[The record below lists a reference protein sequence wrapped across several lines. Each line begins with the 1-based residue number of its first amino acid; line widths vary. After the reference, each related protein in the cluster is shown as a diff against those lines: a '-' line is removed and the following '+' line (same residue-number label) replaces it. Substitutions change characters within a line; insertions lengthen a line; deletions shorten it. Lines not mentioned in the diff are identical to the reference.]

1 MAAAGISQLGF
12 VTWDRDTPTGGT
24 VYDQNLVTELRAL
37 GIAVRLH
44 QLAGPWPETDAST
57 QANLAQSLRAQPACL
72 VDGILAGAS
81 PEVVAAAVESGHAVT
96 LVVHLPISDELG
108 LDPARRERYAALE
121 GQAVRAASGVVCPSH
136 WCAAEL
142 RQRYGRSDLG
152 VAIPGVTPAPAA
164 PGSQHSGG
172 APRLLTLASLT
183 PTKDQLTLVRAFA
196 RLTDLAWSADLVG
209 FDVADPGY
217 AARVRH
223 EVAEAGLKDRISVTG
238 ALTGSALDQRW
249 DAADLLVLPSRVE
262 TFGLVVT
269 EALARGIP
277 AIVSA
282 GTGAVEALQQGATV
296 PTDAVQ
302 GTAGPTDA
310 MQGTAGPTDAMPGT
324 AGPTDA
330 MPGTAVPP
338 GDPTALAAVLRRW
351 LTEPTLRRAWQQSA
365 LARRGNLPGWQRTA
379 EAVLSYLERPQQ
391 PLSTPTGSPP
401 ALPPMTPPVPPRPAP
416 SFRS

>member
-24 VYDQNLVTELRAL
+24 VYDQNLVTEFRAL
-37 GIAVRLH
+37 GIAVRLYR
-44 QLAGPWPETDAST
+44 LAGPWPETDAST
-57 QANLAQSLRAQPACL
+57 QANLARALRAQPACL

-108 LDPARRERYAALE
+108 LDPARRKRYAALE
-121 GQAVRAASGVVCPSH
+121 EQAVRAASGVVCPSH

-152 VAIPGVTPAPAA
+152 VAIPGVTPALAA
-164 PGSQHSGG
+164 RGSQHSGG

-223 EVAEAGLKDRISVTG
+223 EVAEAGLKDRVSVTG

-302 GTAGPTDA
+302 GTAGT
-310 MQGTAGPTDAMPGT
+310 TDAMPGT
-324 AGPTDA
+324 ARPTNA

-401 ALPPMTPPVPPRPAP
+401 ALPPMTPPGPPRSTP

>member
-44 QLAGPWPETDAST
+44 RLAGPWPETDAST
-57 QANLAQSLRAQPACL
+57 QANLARALRAQPACL

-217 AARVRH
+217 AARVRY
-223 EVAEAGLKDRISVTG
+223 EVAEAGLQDRIRVTG

-302 GTAGPTDA
+302 GTAGPTN
-310 MQGTAGPTDAMPGT
+310 
-324 AGPTDA
+324 A

-401 ALPPMTPPVPPRPAP
+401 ALPPMTPPGPPRSAP

>member
-1 MAAAGISQLGF
+1 M
-12 VTWDRDTPTGGT
+12 
-24 VYDQNLVTELRAL
+24 
-37 GIAVRLH
+37 
-44 QLAGPWPETDAST
+44 
-57 QANLAQSLRAQPACL
+57 
-72 VDGILAGAS
+72 
-81 PEVVAAAVESGHAVT
+81 
-96 LVVHLPISDELG
+96 
-108 LDPARRERYAALE
+108 
-121 GQAVRAASGVVCPSH
+121 
-136 WCAAEL
+136 
-142 RQRYGRSDLG
+142 
-152 VAIPGVTPAPAA
+152 
-164 PGSQHSGG
+164 
-172 APRLLTLASLT
+172 T

-209 FDVADPGY
+209 FDLADPGY
-217 AARVRH
+217 AARVRR
-223 EVAEAGLKDRISVTG
+223 EVAEAGLADRIRVTG

-282 GTGAVEALQQGATV
+282 GTGAVEALQQGATI
-296 PTDAVQ
+296 ALSRQ
-302 GTAGPTDA
+302 
-310 MQGTAGPTDAMPGT
+310 GT

-379 EAVLSYLERPQQ
+379 EAVLGYLERPPQ
-391 PLSTPTGSPP
+391 PSSTPTGSPP
-401 ALPPMTPPVPPRPAP
+401 ALPPTTPPGPPRSAP

>member
-44 QLAGPWPETDAST
+44 RLAGPWPETDAST
-57 QANLAQSLRAQPACL
+57 QANLARALRAQPACL

-217 AARVRH
+217 AARVRY
-223 EVAEAGLKDRISVTG
+223 EVAEAGLKDRIRVTG

-282 GTGAVEALQQGATV
+282 GTGAVEALQQGA
-296 PTDAVQ
+296 AV
-302 GTAGPTDA
+302 PTDA
-310 MQGTAGPTDAMPGT
+310 MQGT

-401 ALPPMTPPVPPRPAP
+401 ALPPMTPPGPPRSAP

>member
-24 VYDQNLVTELRAL
+24 VYDKNLITELRAL
-37 GIAVRLH
+37 GIAMRLH
-44 QLAGPWPETDAST
+44 RLAGPWPEADVST
-57 QANLAQSLRAQPACL
+57 QANLARALRAQPACL
-72 VDGILAGAS
+72 VDGILAGTS
-81 PEVVAAAVESGHAVT
+81 PDVVAAAVESGHTVT

-142 RQRYGRSDLG
+142 RRRYGRSDLG

-164 PGSQHSGG
+164 GGSQYSGL
-172 APRLLTLASLT
+172 PRLLTLASLT

-196 RLTDLAWSADLVG
+196 RLTDLEWSADLVG
-209 FDVADPGY
+209 FDLADQGY
-217 AARVRH
+217 AARVRR
-223 EVAEAGLKDRISVTG
+223 EVAEAGLADRIRVTG
-238 ALTGSALDQRW
+238 ALTGPSLDQRW

-262 TFGLVVT
+262 TFGLVVI

-282 GTGAVEALQQGATV
+282 GTGAVEALQEGATL
-296 PTDAVQ
+296 PTD
-302 GTAGPTDA
+302 T
-310 MQGTAGPTDAMPGT
+310 MPG
-324 AGPTDA
+324 
-330 MPGTAVPP
+330 MAVPP

-351 LTEPTLRRAWQQSA
+351 LTEPTLRRAWRQSA
-365 LARRGNLPGWQRTA
+365 LARRGNLPGWERTA
-379 EAVLSYLERPQQ
+379 EAVLSYLERP
-391 PLSTPTGSPP
+391 PPPSSTPAGLPP
-401 ALPPMTPPVPPRPAP
+401 ALPPTTPPGPPRSAP

>member
-1 MAAAGISQLGF
+1 MAGGGISQLGF

-24 VYDQNLVTELRAL
+24 VYDQNLVTELGAL
-37 GIAVRLH
+37 GIAMRLH
-44 QLAGPWPETDAST
+44 RLAGPWPETDPST
-57 QANLAQSLRAQPACL
+57 QANLARALRAQPACL
-72 VDGILAGAS
+72 VDGILAGTS
-81 PEVVAAAVESGHAVT
+81 PEVVAAAVEAGHAVT

-142 RQRYGRSDLG
+142 RRRYGRSDLG
-152 VAIPGVTPAPAA
+152 VATPGVAPAPAA
-164 PGSQHSGG
+164 RGSQHSGL
-172 APRLLTLASLT
+172 PRLLTLASLT

-196 RLTDLAWSADLVG
+196 LLTDLVWSADLVG

-223 EVAEAGLKDRISVTG
+223 EVAEAGLADRIRVTG

-282 GTGAVEALQQGATV
+282 GTGAVEALQQGAT
-296 PTDAVQ
+296 
-302 GTAGPTDA
+302 
-310 MQGTAGPTDAMPGT
+310 
-324 AGPTDA
+324 GPTDA

-338 GDPTALAAVLRRW
+338 GDPTALAAVLWRW
-351 LTEPTLRRAWQQSA
+351 LTEPPLRRAWQQSA

-401 ALPPMTPPVPPRPAP
+401 ALPPMTPPGPPRLPR

>member
-37 GIAVRLH
+37 GIAMRLH
-44 QLAGPWPETDAST
+44 RLAGPWPETDVST
-57 QANLAQSLRAQPACL
+57 QANLARALRAQPACL
-72 VDGILAGAS
+72 VDGILAGTS

-142 RQRYGRSDLG
+142 RRRYGRSDLG
-152 VAIPGVTPAPAA
+152 VATPGVTPAPAA
-164 PGSQHSGG
+164 RGSQHSGL
-172 APRLLTLASLT
+172 PRLLTLASLT

-223 EVAEAGLKDRISVTG
+223 EVAEAGLADRIRVTG

-282 GTGAVEALQQGATV
+282 GTGAVEALQQGA
-296 PTDAVQ
+296 AV
-302 GTAGPTDA
+302 
-310 MQGTAGPTDAMPGT
+310 
-324 AGPTDA
+324 PTDA

-351 LTEPTLRRAWQQSA
+351 LTEPTLRHAWQQSA

-379 EAVLSYLERPQQ
+379 KAVLSYLERPQQ

-401 ALPPMTPPVPPRPAP
+401 ALPPMTPPGPPRSPP

>member
-44 QLAGPWPETDAST
+44 RLAGPWPETDAST
-57 QANLAQSLRAQPACL
+57 QANLARALRAQPACL

-217 AARVRH
+217 AARVRY
-223 EVAEAGLKDRISVTG
+223 EVAEAGLQDRIRVTG

-282 GTGAVEALQQGATV
+282 GTGAVEALQQGAAV

-310 MQGTAGPTDAMPGT
+310 IPGT
-324 AGPTDA
+324 ARPTNA

-391 PLSTPTGSPP
+391 PSSTPTGSPP
-401 ALPPMTPPVPPRPAP
+401 ALPPMTPPGPPRSAP

>member
-1 MAAAGISQLGF
+1 MAAAGSSQLGF

-44 QLAGPWPETDAST
+44 RLAGPWPETDAST
-57 QANLAQSLRAQPACL
+57 QANLARALRAQPACL

-152 VAIPGVTPAPAA
+152 VAIPGVTPAPVA

-196 RLTDLAWSADLVG
+196 RLKDLAWSADLVG

-217 AARVRH
+217 AARVRY
-223 EVAEAGLKDRISVTG
+223 EVAEAGLQDRIRVTG

-249 DAADLLVLPSRVE
+249 DVADLLVLPSRVE

-282 GTGAVEALQQGATV
+282 GTGAVEALQQGATL
-296 PTDAVQ
+296 PTDVVP

-310 MQGTAGPTDAMPGT
+310 VPGT

-351 LTEPTLRRAWQQSA
+351 LTEPTLRRTWQQSA

-391 PLSTPTGSPP
+391 PSSTPTGSPP
-401 ALPPMTPPVPPRPAP
+401 ALPPMTPPGPPRSAP

>member
-57 QANLAQSLRAQPACL
+57 QANLAQSLRAQPACV

-310 MQGTAGPTDAMPGT
+310 VPGT
-324 AGPTDA
+324 ARPTDA

-391 PLSTPTGSPP
+391 PLSTPSGSPP

>member
-57 QANLAQSLRAQPACL
+57 QANLAQALRAQPACL

-324 AGPTDA
+324 A
-330 MPGTAVPP
+330 VPP

>member
-44 QLAGPWPETDAST
+44 RLAGPWPETDAST
-57 QANLAQSLRAQPACL
+57 QANLARALRAQPACL

-217 AARVRH
+217 AARVRY
-223 EVAEAGLKDRISVTG
+223 EVAEAGLKDRIRVTG

-282 GTGAVEALQQGATV
+282 GTGAVEALQQGAAV

-310 MQGTAGPTDAMPGT
+310 MQGT

-401 ALPPMTPPVPPRPAP
+401 ALPPMTPPGPPRSAP

>member
-310 MQGTAGPTDAMPGT
+310 MPGT

>member
-1 MAAAGISQLGF
+1 MAAAGIPPLGF

-37 GIAVRLH
+37 GIGMRLH
-44 QLAGPWPETDAST
+44 RLAGPWPDADAST
-57 QANLAQSLRAQPACL
+57 QANLARALRAQPACL

-96 LVVHLPISDELG
+96 MVVHLPISDEVG

-121 GQAVRAASGVVCPSH
+121 AQAVRAASGVVCPSR

-142 RQRYGRSDLG
+142 RRRYGRSDIG
-152 VAIPGVTPAPAA
+152 VAVPGVTPAPAA
-164 PGSQHSGG
+164 LGSQHSGL
-172 APRLLTLASLT
+172 PRLLTLASLT
-183 PTKDQLTLVRAFA
+183 PTKDQVTLVRALA
-196 RLTDLAWSADLVG
+196 QLTDLGWLADLVG
-209 FDVADPGY
+209 FDLADPGY

-223 EVAEAGLKDRISVTG
+223 EVAEVGLVDRIRVTG
-238 ALTGSALDQRW
+238 ALTGSALDQQW
-249 DAADLLVLPSRVE
+249 DAADLLVLPSRIE

-282 GTGAVEALQQGATV
+282 GTGAVEALQQGATL
-296 PTDAVQ
+296 
-302 GTAGPTDA
+302 
-310 MQGTAGPTDAMPGT
+310 
-324 AGPTDA
+324 PTDA

-351 LTEPTLRRAWQQSA
+351 LTEPTLRHAWQQSA

-379 EAVLSYLERPQQ
+379 EAVLSYLARPQQ
-391 PLSTPTGSPP
+391 PSSTPAGSPL
-401 ALPPMTPPVPPRPAP
+401 ALPPTTPPGP
-416 SFRS
+416 

>member
-57 QANLAQSLRAQPACL
+57 QANLAQALRAQPACL

-310 MQGTAGPTDAMPGT
+310 M
-324 AGPTDA
+324 
-330 MPGTAVPP
+330 PGTAVPP

>member
-57 QANLAQSLRAQPACL
+57 QANLARALRAQPACL

-296 PTDAVQ
+296 PTDA
-302 GTAGPTDA
+302 
-310 MQGTAGPTDAMPGT
+310 
-324 AGPTDA
+324 

>member
-1 MAAAGISQLGF
+1 M
-12 VTWDRDTPTGGT
+12 
-24 VYDQNLVTELRAL
+24 
-37 GIAVRLH
+37 
-44 QLAGPWPETDAST
+44 
-57 QANLAQSLRAQPACL
+57 
-72 VDGILAGAS
+72 
-81 PEVVAAAVESGHAVT
+81 
-96 LVVHLPISDELG
+96 
-108 LDPARRERYAALE
+108 
-121 GQAVRAASGVVCPSH
+121 
-136 WCAAEL
+136 
-142 RQRYGRSDLG
+142 
-152 VAIPGVTPAPAA
+152 PAA
-164 PGSQHSGG
+164 RGSQHSGL
-172 APRLLTLASLT
+172 PRLLTLASLT

-196 RLTDLAWSADLVG
+196 LLTDLAWSADLVG

-223 EVAEAGLKDRISVTG
+223 EVAEAGLADRIRVTG

-282 GTGAVEALQQGATV
+282 GTGAVEALQQGA
-296 PTDAVQ
+296 
-302 GTAGPTDA
+302 
-310 MQGTAGPTDAMPGT
+310 

-338 GDPTALAAVLRRW
+338 GDPTALAAVLWRW
-351 LTEPTLRRAWQQSA
+351 LTEPPLRHAWQQSA
-365 LARRGNLPGWQRTA
+365 LARRGNLPGWRRTA
-379 EAVLSYLERPQQ
+379 KAVLSYLERPQQ

-401 ALPPMTPPVPPRPAP
+401 VLPPMTPPGPPRSPR

>member
-44 QLAGPWPETDAST
+44 RLAGPWPETDAST
-57 QANLAQSLRAQPACL
+57 QANLARALRAQPACL

-152 VAIPGVTPAPAA
+152 VATPGVTPAPVA

-172 APRLLTLASLT
+172 APRLLSLASLT

-217 AARVRH
+217 AARVRY
-223 EVAEAGLKDRISVTG
+223 EVAEAGLQDRIRVTG

-282 GTGAVEALQQGATV
+282 GTGAVEALLQGATV

-310 MQGTAGPTDAMPGT
+310 IPGT
-324 AGPTDA
+324 ARPTNA

-391 PLSTPTGSPP
+391 PSSTPTGSPP
-401 ALPPMTPPVPPRPAP
+401 ALPPMTPPGPQRSTP

>member
-1 MAAAGISQLGF
+1 MAAGGISQLGF

-37 GIAVRLH
+37 GIAIRLH
-44 QLAGPWPETDAST
+44 RLADPWPETDPST
-57 QANLAQSLRAQPACL
+57 QANLARALRAQPACL
-72 VDGILAGAS
+72 VDGILAGTS
-81 PEVVAAAVESGHAVT
+81 PEVVAAAVEAGHAVT

-142 RQRYGRSDLG
+142 RRRYGRSDLG
-152 VAIPGVTPAPAA
+152 VATPGVAPAPAA
-164 PGSQHSGG
+164 RGSQHSGL
-172 APRLLTLASLT
+172 PRLLTLASLT

-196 RLTDLAWSADLVG
+196 LLTDLAWSADLVG

-223 EVAEAGLKDRISVTG
+223 EVAEAGLADRIRVTG

-282 GTGAVEALQQGATV
+282 GTGAVEALQQGAT
-296 PTDAVQ
+296 
-302 GTAGPTDA
+302 
-310 MQGTAGPTDAMPGT
+310 
-324 AGPTDA
+324 GPTDA

-338 GDPTALAAVLRRW
+338 GDPTALAAVLWRW
-351 LTEPTLRRAWQQSA
+351 LTEPPLRRAWRQSA

-379 EAVLSYLERPQQ
+379 EAVLSYLERPEQ
-391 PLSTPTGSPP
+391 PSSTPTGSPP
-401 ALPPMTPPVPPRPAP
+401 VLPPMTPPGPPRLPR

>member
-1 MAAAGISQLGF
+1 MAAGGISQLGF

-324 AGPTDA
+324 A
-330 MPGTAVPP
+330 VPP

>member
-1 MAAAGISQLGF
+1 MAAAGISELGF

-136 WCAAEL
+136 WCAGEL

-324 AGPTDA
+324 A
-330 MPGTAVPP
+330 VPP